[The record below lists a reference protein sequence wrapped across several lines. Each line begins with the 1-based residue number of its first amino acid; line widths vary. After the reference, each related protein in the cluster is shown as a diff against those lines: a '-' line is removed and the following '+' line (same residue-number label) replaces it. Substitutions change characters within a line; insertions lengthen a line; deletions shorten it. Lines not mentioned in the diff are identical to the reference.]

1 MRTSALTPLT
11 LTLLLGACAMSGGAN
26 KDSAPL
32 DARPAACDP
41 DALGGGEVGELAPE
55 FTLLDQNDA
64 PQALSAA
71 CGDVTLLVFGTFWCG
86 KCQEEAE
93 ALEALYQTHVAQGF
107 SVFAAYSENVEGEP
121 PTAADLT
128 EWATFYGFTFPTL
141 ADPSKVTD
149 RTYDPDTETRPTNVL
164 LSREGR
170 VLSVGGEVPEAGITA
185 ALAE

>member
-1 MRTSALTPLT
+1 MRPLT
-11 LTLLLGACAMSGGAN
+11 LVSFTLLGACATKGGAE
-26 KDSAPL
+26 DSALL
-32 DARPAACDP
+32 DARTAACDP
-41 DALGGGEVGELAPE
+41 TQTGGGELDALAPE

-86 KCQEEAE
+86 KCQAEAE
-93 ALEALYQTHVAQGF
+93 ELEALYQTHVASGF
-107 SVFAAYSENVEGEP
+107 SLFAAYSENLDGEP
-121 PTAADLT
+121 PTAQDLN

-170 VLSVGGEVPEAGITA
+170 VLSIGGVIPEEELVV
-185 ALAE
+185 ALGE